1 MAAFWSTYTNK
12 VDRKG
17 RVSIPAAFRPHLI
30 GPDFQGVMVFP
41 AFRSP
46 ALECR
51 SAVQMEE
58 LAKTVDALP
67 EFSAERDALAAAIF
81 GAATPLSFDPE
92 GRIVLPKQLA
102 EHANITTE
110 AAFVGMGKSFQI
122 WEPTAFRT
130 FQQEAR
136 ERVVR
141 EGLSLP
147 RRDGEV
153 RS

>member
-1 MAAFWSTYTNK
+1 MAAFWSTYMNK

-30 GPDFQGVMVFP
+30 NKDFQGVIVFP

-51 SAVQMEE
+51 SWDQMDE
-58 LAKTVDALP
+58 LSRAVDALA

-81 GAATPLSFDPE
+81 GSSVPLTFDPE
-92 GRIVLPKQLA
+92 GRIVLPKALA
-102 EHANITTE
+102 DHAHITTE
-110 AAFVGMGKSFQI
+110 AAFVGMGRSFQI
-122 WEPTAFRT
+122 WEPGAFRH

-136 ERVVR
+136 EKVAR
-141 EGLSLP
+141 EGIALP
-147 RRDGEV
+147 RKGDAP
-153 RS
+153 